1 MASGVGAFGGT
12 SQCYRFWLGFTECRL
27 SASNPTLCLLEQA
40 DYMECLHRDKLK
52 RRIANKLVE
61 AKRQHDEA
69 ANPKKESH
77 GGGHH

>member
-1 MASGVGAFGGT
+1 MEVGYVEGIT
-12 SQCYRFWLGFTECRL
+12 SLLITLLIKRKESTNPFTF
-27 SASNPTLCLLEQA
+27 
-40 DYMECLHRDKLK
+40 LHTCSLFSLFTHR
-52 RRIANKLVE
+52 ANKLVE